1 MAEQAKLTI
10 EQKKELIEKK
20 KSEILL
26 RKLIAGI
33 ILSVIILTGSM
44 EILPGF
50 GFIAERYRFLILLF
64 LTIPVQFWVGLQ
76 FFKGLTVLFRYKTA
90 DMNTLVIIGTLAAF
104 AYSTIVAVFSFF
116 PGIFSKMGLEKIIY
130 FDSSA
135 IIITLILLGRFFE
148 AKAKGRASD
157 AIKKLLRLKPSKA
170 VVLHDGMEIEKDI
183 DDVKVGDIIIVR
195 PGDKIAV
202 DGVVVEGMSDI
213 DESMVTGESLPVE
226 RRKDD
231 PVIGATI
238 NISGTFKFRAT
249 KVGKD
254 TFLSQIIKMV
264 EEAQGSKAPIQ
275 KLADIVASYFV
286 PVVIGI
292 AFLSFI
298 LWMIFGDN
306 HSFSFAIIRFVSV
319 LVIACPCA
327 LGLATPTAIIVGTG
341 KGAESGILIRDAQ
354 SLEAAYKLNTIV
366 FDKTGTLTKGEP
378 VVTDIIVIK
387 NKIISNENELLFY
400 AASAELRSEHP
411 LGKAI
416 VKKAIEQNIK
426 LTEPEK
432 FKAISGKGIK
442 AEVKGFEINKGNYG
456 FMKELGVDIEA
467 SKNDIVNLGRQGKT
481 PVILSIN
488 QQAAGIIAVAD
499 ELKEN
504 AAGIVSSLKKLGLKV
519 IMLTGDNKNTAEYIA
534 GLAGVDDIMAEVL
547 PGDKADKIKELQK
560 SGNMVAM
567 VGDGINDAPALAQA
581 DIGIALGTGTDIA
594 LEAGSVA
601 LISGDLSGVL
611 KTIKLSRNTIRIVKQ
626 NLFWA
631 FIYNIILIPIAAG
644 AFYPAFGILINP
656 MFGAAAMAF
665 SSISVISNSL
675 RLRLFRLN

>member
-1 MAEQAKLTI
+1 METAKLTI
-10 EQKKELIEKK
+10 EQKKELIEKR
-20 KSEILL
+20 KSGILL
-26 RKLIAGI
+26 RKVVAGI
-33 ILSVIILTGSM
+33 ILSVIILLGSM

-50 GFIAERYRFLILLF
+50 GFIAEKYRFLILLF
-64 LTIPVQFWVGLQ
+64 LTIPVQFWVGIQ
-76 FFKGLTVLFRYKTA
+76 FFKGLTVLFRYRTA

-104 AYSTIVAVFSFF
+104 IYSSVVTVFSFF
-116 PGIFSKMGLEKIIY
+116 PDLFAVMGLEKIIY

-170 VVLHDGMEIEKDI
+170 IVLQEGKEIEKEI
-183 DDVKVGDIIIVR
+183 EEVKVGDIIIVR
-195 PGDKIAV
+195 PGEKIAV
-202 DGVVVEGMSDI
+202 DGVVTEGLSDI

-226 RRKDD
+226 RKKDD
-231 PVIGATI
+231 QVIGATI
-238 NISGTFKFRAT
+238 NISGTLKFRAT
-249 KVGKD
+249 KIGKD

-264 EEAQGSKAPIQ
+264 EDAQGSKAPIQ

-286 PVVIGI
+286 PAVIGI

-298 LWMIFGDN
+298 LWMIFGSN

-341 KGAESGILIRDAQ
+341 KGAENGILIRDAQ
-354 SLEAAYKLNTIV
+354 SLETAYKLNTIV

-378 VVTDIIVIK
+378 VVTDIFIIK
-387 NKIISNENELLFY
+387 NKYISTENELLFY

-411 LGKAI
+411 LGRAI
-416 VKKAIEQNIK
+416 VKKAVAQNIE
-426 LTEPEK
+426 LTEPEG
-432 FKAISGKGIK
+432 FKTVSGKGIR
-442 AEVKGFEINKGNYG
+442 AVVNGFQINKGNYG
-456 FMKELGVDIEA
+456 FMKELGVDLEN
-467 SKNDIVNLGRQGKT
+467 SVNDIENLGLQGKT

-504 AAGIVSSLKKLGLKV
+504 AVEVISALKKIGLKV
-519 IMLTGDNKNTAEYIA
+519 IMLTGDNKNTAEHIA
-534 GLAGVDDIMAEVL
+534 GLAGVDETMAEVL
-547 PGDKADKIKELQK
+547 PGDKAGRIKELQNQK
-560 SGNMVAM
+560 NIVAM

-611 KTIKLSRNTIRIVKQ
+611 KTIKLSRNTIRVVKQ

-631 FIYNIILIPIAAG
+631 FIYNIILIPVAAG
-644 AFYPAFGILINP
+644 ALYPAFGILINP

-675 RLRLFRLN
+675 RLKLLKLK